1 MEYIH
6 GIQLDDVGM
15 RGDVHQPAAGHVR
28 QRTEIIFITR
38 VALLR
43 ADLPVVLCEVEPP
56 RTKEMDASDDVIER
70 IRRDGGLHE
79 GPLGGEPIQLHAEQ
93 HLGRARQGA
102 ELHDFA
108 GVAHEILA
116 QVFPVFHRIGI
127 GLGAGGML
135 GKTVYGKAA
144 ILGGGIHLANGRL
157 AVGRVGMIMNVCNY
171 HGLTL
176 VVCFGPVE
184 KTGMSRRSAYWLQFK
199 ETKPMSSVE
208 YAIYPTSRT
217 CFHWE
222 RTGPKVHSLPR
233 KGLFPVCLLRTK
245 AGQAPRQHRRTLTS
259 SKVCGWPLSPA
270 A

>member
-1 MEYIH
+1 M
-6 GIQLDDVGM
+6 
-15 RGDVHQPAAGHVR
+15 
-28 QRTEIIFITR
+28 
-38 VALLR
+38 
-43 ADLPVVLCEVEPP
+43 
-56 RTKEMDASDDVIER
+56 
-70 IRRDGGLHE
+70 
-79 GPLGGEPIQLHAEQ
+79 
-93 HLGRARQGA
+93 
-102 ELHDFA
+102 
-108 GVAHEILA
+108 HEILA

-127 GLGAGGML
+127 RLGAGGML

-208 YAIYPTSRT
+208 YAIYPTSHT

-222 RTGPKVHSLPR
+222 RTGPKVDSLPR

-245 AGQAPRQHRRTLTS
+245 AGQAPRPHRRALTS